1 MEWLFQKT
9 GLESRR
15 TWSKCFPNNFS
26 IKWNRNGCLLNICY
40 VTGTVLTVWH
50 FISTYRVPARGFPL
64 EGGWGKKA
72 QMMHLLCSHSS
83 QSGHPAHCQKVEIL
97 LMLLVPFFP
106 WACLSGIPLLGH
118 FLTIYFIFALLER
131 LPSGS
136 FDVYNACHHSVASH
150 TLFAGVIFMQYVLL
164 PSFFKLTGFR

>member
-15 TWSKCFPNNFS
+15 TWSKCFLNNFS

-40 VTGTVLTVWH
+40 VTGTVL
-50 FISTYRVPARGFPL
+50 FDISFLRIGPLPGVFLWRGD
-64 EGGWGKKA
+64 EGKRLKWL
-72 QMMHLLCSHSS
+72 HLLCSHSS
-83 QSGHPAHCQKVEIL
+83 QSGHPVHSQKVDIL

-106 WACLSGIPLLGH
+106 WACLSRISLLGH
-118 FLTIYFIFALLER
+118 FLTICFIFALLEL

-136 FDVYNACHHSVASH
+136 FGVYNACHHSVASH
-150 TLFAGVIFMQYVLL
+150 TLFAGVMFMQYVLL
-164 PSFFKLTGFR
+164 PSFF